1 MAKKKSADLFD
12 DAPEAAQQ
20 PANKTAKK
28 AAPKKAK
35 TQAKPDATKPEGKG
49 YSAADIE
56 VLEGLE
62 PVRRRPGMYIGGTD
76 GRAMHHLFA
85 EVIDNSMDE
94 AVAGHAG
101 FIEVDMQAGNRLSVR
116 DNGRGIPVDPHP
128 KFKDKSALEVIMTT
142 LHAGGKFG
150 GDAYDTSGGLH
161 GVGVSVVNALSSELI
176 VEVARDQKLHRQAF
190 SRGLAQGKVEKVG
203 DAKNKRGTTVSF
215 VPDEEIFGKTQFD
228 AARVYSMAK
237 AKAYLFGGVEIR
249 WQCDPAL
256 IKDEDKCPAQD
267 VLKFPNG
274 LQDYLEEQIGGRAVV
289 TPQPFA
295 GKVQKEGGHGSVEWA
310 VTWVAAGI
318 GNADGMNAS
327 YCNTVPTPEGGT
339 HEQGMR
345 SALTKGLKTYGDRI
359 NNKKANIITGEDVM
373 GTAAALVSV
382 FVREPEFQGQTK
394 DKLAT
399 PEAAKI
405 VETTLRD
412 HFEHYLTSAPAEA
425 DKLLGWVIDRADERV
440 RRRQEKEVSRKS
452 AVRKLRLP
460 GKLADCSQNSSEGAE
475 LFIVEGDSAG
485 GSAKQGRNRKNQ
497 AILPLRGK
505 ILNVANA
512 TATKMQQS
520 QQIAD
525 LVLALG
531 CGMGPSYDEA
541 RLRYEKIIIMT
552 DADVDG
558 AHIAALLVTF
568 FHEQMPDLIKQ
579 GHLYIAVPPL
589 YRLAQGAKTFYAR
602 DDEHREELLKT
613 EFRANAKVDVSRF
626 KGLGEMLPAQLKE
639 TTMMPDKRTLL
650 QVHIPE
656 DESKATE
663 KAVKDLMGNKPELR
677 FKFIQEN
684 AAFAGEDLLDI

>member
-1 MAKKKSADLFD
+1 MASEDLFSDKPVPETKKASPKAAKK
-12 DAPEAAQQ
+12 
-20 PANKTAKK
+20 PA
-28 AAPKKAK
+28 AK
-35 TQAKPDATKPEGKG
+35 TQKPEKG

-76 GRAMHHLFA
+76 SRAMHHLFA

-94 AVAGHAG
+94 AVAGYAS
-101 FIEVDMQAGNRLSVR
+101 FIEVDVMADNRLSIR

-176 VEVARDQKLHRQAF
+176 VDVARDQLMYQQIF
-190 SRGLAQGKVEKVG
+190 SRGAPMGRIAEIG
-203 DAKNKRGTTVSF
+203 EAKNKRGTTVTF
-215 VPDEEIFGKTQFD
+215 TPDTEIFGKISFD
-228 AARVYSMAK
+228 PARLYAMAK

-249 WQCDPAL
+249 WKCDPAL
-256 IKDEDKCPAQD
+256 IKDEAKCPPED

-274 LQDYLEEQIGGRAVV
+274 LQDYLAEQIGGRTVV
-289 TPQPFA
+289 TPVPFA
-295 GKVQKEGGHGSVEWA
+295 GKVKKDGGHGSVEWA
-310 VTWVAAGI
+310 VTWVAAGL
-318 GNADGMNAS
+318 GDADGMSAS

-345 SALTKGLKTYGDRI
+345 AALTKGLKAYGERI
-359 NNKKANIITGEDVM
+359 NNKKAAILTAEDVM
-373 GTAAALVSV
+373 GTAAAFVSV

-412 HFEHYLTSAPAEA
+412 HFEHYLTSAPADA
-425 DKLLGWVIDRADERV
+425 DKLLGWVIDRAEERV
-440 RRRQEKEVSRKS
+440 RRRQERDVNRKS

-460 GKLADCSQNSSEGAE
+460 GKLADCSQKSSEGSE
-475 LFIVEGDSAG
+475 IFIVEGDSAG
-485 GSAKQGRNRKNQ
+485 GSAKQGRNRRNQ
-497 AILPLRGK
+497 AVLPLRGK

-512 TATKMQQS
+512 TNAKMQQS
-520 QQIAD
+520 QQIGD

-531 CGMGPSYDEA
+531 CGMGASYDNS
-541 RLRYEKIIIMT
+541 RLRYEKVIIMT

-568 FHEQMPDLIKQ
+568 FHEQMSELIQ
-579 GHLYIAVPPL
+579 NGHLYIAVPPL

-613 EFRANAKVDVSRF
+613 EFRANAKVDISRF

-639 TTMMPDKRTLL
+639 TTMMPGSRTLL
-650 QVHIPE
+650 QVHIP
-656 DESKATE
+656 DEEAKAT
-663 KAVKDLMGNKPELR
+663 AQTVSDLMGSKPELR
-677 FKFIQEN
+677 FNFIQEN
-684 AAFAGEDLLDI
+684 AAFASDEMLDI